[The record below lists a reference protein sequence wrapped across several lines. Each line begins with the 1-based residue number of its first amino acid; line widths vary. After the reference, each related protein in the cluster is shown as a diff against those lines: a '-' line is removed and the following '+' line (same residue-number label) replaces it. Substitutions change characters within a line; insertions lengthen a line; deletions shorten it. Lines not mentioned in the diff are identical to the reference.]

1 MTCFDYFESRFQHI
15 SKCVYKTSEVQL
27 RHRMTL
33 VQMWAPKPGDH
44 VLDVGCGHGETT
56 VALAEAVGDHG
67 QILAVDTA
75 GPHDGGA
82 TTIHEAHAC
91 INSSELGSRI
101 QFRLSTDLLA
111 PDIDF
116 PAQSFDLVVF
126 SHSSWYMSSPRVL
139 ERLFARIRPWA
150 KRLGFAEWDL
160 RPQNMSQLPHMLA
173 ALLQTHILS
182 VWPESPPVDVCSLI
196 LPQQARL
203 IAERAGWKIAWER
216 NINTST
222 QLEDGMTWRIFYAL
236 FMAEQLLESR
246 DGSVSE
252 STLAA
257 ISSEVQLL
265 SEVADDEQVRV
276 FQERRET
283 VDGENRS
290 LSTYVFLAE

>member
-1 MTCFDYFESRFQHI
+1 MAME
-15 SKCVYKTSEVQL
+15 KPQL
-27 RHRMTL
+27 G
-33 VQMWAPKPGDH
+33 Q
-44 VLDVGCGHGETT
+44 VL
-56 VALAEAVGDHG
+56 AVGTG
-67 QILAVDTA
+67 
-75 GPHDGGA
+75 GGHDGGA
-82 TTIHEAHAC
+82 TTIHESHAY
-91 INSSELGSRI
+91 IDSSELGSRI

-111 PDIDF
+111 PDMDF

-139 ERLFARIRPWA
+139 EGLFARIRPWA

-173 ALLQTHILS
+173 ALLQTHIFR
-182 VWPESPPVDVCSLI
+182 VWPEAPPADVCSLI

-222 QLEDGMTWRIFYAL
+222 QLEDGMTWRVFYAL
-236 FMAEQLLESR
+236 VMAQQLVESR
-246 DGSVSE
+246 DASVSE

-265 SEVADDEQVRV
+265 NEVSDEEQVRV

-290 LSTYVFLAE
+290 LSTYVFLAG